1 MLKPVSAIG
10 EKISLPAH
18 ADWALSALL
27 PSEDGEVLLEIGF
40 GFGHFNASLSKN
52 NSKRGLK
59 VSRKQCGS
67 RKFAFFCSDWKRS
80 TVKLDAT

>member
-27 PSEDGEVLLEIGF
+27 PSEDG
-40 GFGHFNASLSKN
+40 
-52 NSKRGLK
+52 
-59 VSRKQCGS
+59 
-67 RKFAFFCSDWKRS
+67 
-80 TVKLDAT
+80 